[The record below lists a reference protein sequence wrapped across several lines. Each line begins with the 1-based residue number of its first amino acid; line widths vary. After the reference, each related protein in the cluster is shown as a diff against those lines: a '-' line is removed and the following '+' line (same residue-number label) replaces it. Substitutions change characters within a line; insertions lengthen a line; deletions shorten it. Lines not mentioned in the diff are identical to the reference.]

1 MNFGEALENLK
12 QGEKVARAGWNGKNM
27 FLFLIKPV
35 EIEYKRELPKQ
46 YENCEHLEVVA
57 LKTANNKILI
67 GWTPDGIDMLAEDWG
82 IVI

>member
-12 QGEKVARAGWNGKNM
+12 QGEKVARAGWSGKSM

-35 EIEYKRELPKQ
+35 EIEYKKELPKE
-46 YENCEHLEVVA
+46 YENSEHLEVVA
-57 LKTANNKILI
+57 LKTADNKILT
-67 GWTPDGIDMLAEDWG
+67 GWTPNGIDMLAEDWG

>member
-12 QGEKVARAGWNGKNM
+12 QGEKVARVGWNGKNM

-35 EIEYKRELPKQ
+35 EIEYKKELQKQ

-67 GWTPDGIDMLAEDWG
+67 GWTPDGIEMLAEDWG